1 MSDNNDAMS
10 KLNEL
15 KKTVFY
21 ELLNVMGR
29 VFVIVRYSDDV
40 QIGTRG
46 FLKAE
51 KENGLV
57 LVFNSKMNFTW
68 DKDGLIAANLV
79 FGTKTEDCL
88 IPVEHIIAVYSPE
101 LQTQFVTTYMT
112 EVHAT
117 AVPSADAAPMPEMPE
132 KPEGHEEDD
141 PAPVAESDN
150 KVLKV
155 DFSKKKKK

>member
-1 MSDNNDAMS
+1 MSDNNNAMS

-29 VFVIVRYSDDV
+29 VFVIVRYSEDV
-40 QIGTRG
+40 KVGTRG

-57 LVFNSKMNFTW
+57 LVFNAKMNFTW
-68 DKDGLIAANLV
+68 DDDGLIAATLV
-79 FGTKTEDCL
+79 FGTKQEDCL

-101 LQTQFVTTYMT
+101 LQTQFVTTYT
-112 EVHAT
+112 AEVQNS
-117 AVPSADAAPMPEMPE
+117 SAPPAEAAPVTEKEGEPED
-132 KPEGHEEDD
+132 KEDV
-141 PAPVAESDN
+141 PAATESDN
-150 KVLKV
+150 KILKV
-155 DFSKKKKK
+155 DFSKKKKKK

>member
-10 KLNEL
+10 KLNDL

-29 VFVIVRYSDDV
+29 VFVIVRFSDDV
-40 QIGTRG
+40 EVGTRG
-46 FLKAE
+46 FLQAE

-68 DKDGLIAANLV
+68 SEDGLISAKLV
-79 FGTKTEDCL
+79 FGTKTEQCL

-101 LQTQFVTTYMT
+101 LQTQFVTTYTMEAGAAAT
-112 EVHAT
+112 EA
-117 AVPSADAAPMPEMPE
+117 AAIPPQSQIQEAPDANDAAS
-132 KPEGHEEDD
+132 
-141 PAPVAESDN
+141 AESDN
-150 KVLKV
+150 KILKG
-155 DFSKKKKK
+155 DFTKKKKK